1 MLEDLKVGMSNIAK
15 RLVTEQNTAAAY
27 GTGAMGVFSTPAMIS
42 MMEEAAFLLLKKLG
56 LDSVGT
62 GVDIKHLRACLPGTE
77 VWAEAIVESI
87 DRKAVFFSVTAYDKN
102 GEIGKGKHSR
112 FVIDPEKFMEKL
124 NQVR

>member
-1 MLEDLKVGMSNIAK
+1 MLEDLKVGMSNIAR

-42 MMEEAAFLLLKKLG
+42 MMEEAAFLLLKKLD

-112 FVIDPEKFMEKL
+112 FIIDPEKFMEKL
-124 NQVR
+124 HQLR